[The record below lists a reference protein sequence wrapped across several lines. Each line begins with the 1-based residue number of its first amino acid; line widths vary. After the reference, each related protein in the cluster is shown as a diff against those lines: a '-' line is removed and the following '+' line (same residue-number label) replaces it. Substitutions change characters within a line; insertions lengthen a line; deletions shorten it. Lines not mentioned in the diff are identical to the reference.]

1 MAGIQQTVKIV
12 KAFKALAPEVGKPRV
27 LEHALG
33 EMRIIRSGGK
43 AVLCK
48 NGKVIRNLT
57 ETEYQLAHE
66 AEIIAEK
73 GGNGIGNVFDGFT
86 EAQYRV
92 NTNNK
97 TVDTLC
103 RTVSG
108 DPTKDLNFYMPMEK
122 GTKKNAILE
131 LFGYIKGLGVFIR

>member
-48 NGKVIRNLT
+48 NGKVVRNLT

-66 AEIIAEK
+66 AEIIAEALK
-73 GGNGIGNVFDGFT
+73 SIEKVNVLAKNEEPE
-86 EAQYRV
+86 EAPAEE
-92 NTNNK
+92 
-97 TVDTLC
+97 D
-103 RTVSG
+103 
-108 DPTKDLNFYMPMEK
+108 DAE
-122 GTKKNAILE
+122 AE
-131 LFGYIKGLGVFIR
+131 E